1 MTTSTLSRRHF
12 LKATALGA
20 GTLAL
25 TACAPLAPASGPG
38 ASEGETVLAADVEL
52 ITSGWPVTPMPT
64 DEEIRGDP
72 ARAGYAQALESWMD
86 QNPGVT
92 IKSVE
97 VNIWDQQAITTA
109 IAGGTAPTFIYA
121 LTVGGWSL
129 AGAQAAFKQGLI
141 ADITPYIDQYGLTGK
156 LIESARDI
164 FQTHGT
170 VDGNAYYYPID
181 SGYNGGIWYRRDL
194 VQELGL
200 NEPRIGWTWADF
212 RTLAGALTSEADGR
226 KGFGGPFWYVG
237 KYLGG
242 HGFDIFSLVPT
253 PETGWNWQRDFSDP
267 YWAQLAEEYRS
278 MMFIDRSIYSDAA
291 LGSGTGDYST
301 AFRDGRTAMTT
312 ENILGAFGSRA
323 QEDSV
328 AALAERLG
336 KSYEEVIGF
345 APLPSGDGY
354 VENGLYLGGVSYSPD
369 TVGDVL
375 SKAVSIVDYMF
386 LGGGWDIQ
394 KAGQYAAT
402 QDLQAVFNY
411 PFPIDGRREY
421 AGVPGTFADAW
432 GEQTLTDLEA
442 MAALPL
448 MPNRALYL
456 PAESNPGPDNQ
467 VIDDLWSTLSY
478 VEDVP
483 SVSAALQAAQE
494 TWNQQAGGFNSSI
507 TDEQFVTG
515 IKEYYEA
522 LDVFWRNAAPTFYDN
537 RFKPWKESVIDPALG
552 G

>member
-1 MTTSTLSRRHF
+1 
-12 LKATALGA
+12 
-20 GTLAL
+20 
-25 TACAPLAPASGPG
+25 
-38 ASEGETVLAADVEL
+38 
-52 ITSGWPVTPMPT
+52 
-64 DEEIRGDP
+64 
-72 ARAGYAQALESWMD
+72 
-86 QNPGVT
+86 
-92 IKSVE
+92 
-97 VNIWDQQAITTA
+97 
-109 IAGGTAPTFIYA
+109 
-121 LTVGGWSL
+121 
-129 AGAQAAFKQGLI
+129 
-141 ADITPYIDQYGLTGK
+141 
-156 LIESARDI
+156 
-164 FQTHGT
+164 
-170 VDGNAYYYPID
+170 
-181 SGYNGGIWYRRDL
+181 
-194 VQELGL
+194 
-200 NEPRIGWTWADF
+200 
-212 RTLAGALTSEADGR
+212 
-226 KGFGGPFWYVG
+226 
-237 KYLGG
+237 
-242 HGFDIFSLVPT
+242 
-253 PETGWNWQRDFSDP
+253 
-267 YWAQLAEEYRS
+267 
-278 MMFIDRSIYSDAA
+278 
-291 LGSGTGDYST
+291 
-301 AFRDGRTAMTT
+301 
-312 ENILGAFGSRA
+312 
-323 QEDSV
+323 
-328 AALAERLG
+328 
-336 KSYEEVIGF
+336 
-345 APLPSGDGY
+345 
-354 VENGLYLGGVSYSPD
+354 
-369 TVGDVL
+369 VL